1 MKEFIITIGYFVF
14 ALLLGIIRLFFSV
27 FFLFYW
33 LWEKWCYAAQSLR
46 NPPPPGG
53 MYGMMAKLLN
63 ERQKNVVK
71 ENQSEN

>member
-14 ALLLGIIRLFFSV
+14 ALLLGIIRLLLSV

-33 LWEKWCYAAQSLR
+33 LWKKWCYEAQSLR

-53 MYGMMAKLLN
+53 MYGMMAKHLK
-63 ERQKNVVK
+63 ERQKNVEK
-71 ENQSEN
+71 ENPSEN